1 MDLVREHFEEHP
13 EEYVGIKSIKQR
25 SETIQGLID
34 TARANK
40 RAEVE
45 RWKKIYA
52 ETHGG
57 RTE

>member
-1 MDLVREHFEEHP
+1 MMDLVREHFEEHP

-25 SETIQGLID
+25 SEAIQGLID
-34 TARANK
+34 TARENK

-52 ETHGG
+52 E
-57 RTE
+57 RQSAK